1 MKKNFWT
8 ILCLVLALALPF
20 GALAEEP
27 DLQLEGFVTEIV
39 EGGFVIEDAVQ
50 GKVMLNT
57 SEATVW
63 DGILQ
68 DAELEAGQ
76 YVIVDFDG
84 RMTFSLPP
92 QAHADRVG
100 SHVLTG
106 VVGEVTEEGFLLT
119 DEPTFGE
126 AFVRLP
132 EAMPHLYQGMPVT
145 VYYDGVMTM
154 SLPGQVNARH
164 IIVPEITGT
173 VSELTEEGFLL
184 TDEAGMEYS
193 VLFGEST
200 FISLQE
206 AVVETEEDAAAEEET
221 AEEGE
226 EALDEEAVTKEE
238 TPEES
243 ADETEALAEEGE
255 EADGV
260 LSSDIEWGDGDTVTV
275 YYNGMMTRSLPP
287 QVTALE
293 VAVIR

>member
-8 ILCLVLALALPF
+8 ILALVLALALPF

-39 EGGFVIEDAVQ
+39 DGGFVLEDTVQ
-50 GKVMLNT
+50 GEVMLNT
-57 SEATVW
+57 SETTVW
-63 DGILQ
+63 DGLLQ
-68 DAELEAGQ
+68 ETALEVGQ
-76 YVIVDFDG
+76 YVMVDFDG

-92 QAHADRVG
+92 QAHADRVS

-119 DEPTFGE
+119 DDPTFGE

-132 EAMPHLYQGMPVT
+132 QAMPHLYQSMPVT

-154 SLPGQVNARH
+154 SLPGQVNAHH

-206 AVVETEEDAAAEEET
+206 TVKETVKEKETPDEAEEIVIEEEVPEEISEEISEESET
-221 AEEGE
+221 A
-226 EALDEEAVTKEE
+226 D
-238 TPEES
+238 
-243 ADETEALAEEGE
+243 AD
-255 EADGV
+255 
-260 LSSDIEWGDGDTVTV
+260 LSSEIDWGNGDTVTV

-293 VAVIR
+293 VAVVR

>member
-1 MKKNFWT
+1 MKKNLLT
-8 ILCLVLALALPF
+8 MICLMLALALPF
-20 GALAEEP
+20 GALAEEN
-27 DLQLEGFVTEIV
+27 DTQLEGLVTEIV
-39 EGGFVIEDAVQ
+39 EGGFVLDDINQ
-50 GKVMLNT
+50 GEVMINT
-57 SEATVW
+57 SENTVW

-68 DAELEAGQ
+68 EAELEVGQ

-100 SHVLTG
+100 CHVLTG

-119 DEPTFGE
+119 DDPTFGE
-126 AFVRLP
+126 AFVRLT

-164 IIVPEITGT
+164 IIVPEISGT
-173 VSELTEEGFLL
+173 VSDLTEEGFLL
-184 TDEAGMEYS
+184 TDENGMEFA

-206 AVVETEEDAAAEEET
+206 TAEEAEEEATEEATIEDETIEDETIEEEAVEEEMIVEET
-221 AEEGE
+221 AE
-226 EALDEEAVTKEE
+226 
-238 TPEES
+238 S
-243 ADETEALAEEGE
+243 AED
-255 EADGV
+255 DQSI

-287 QVTALE
+287 QITALE
-293 VAVIR
+293 VAVVR